1 MNTIADLKNNEYFKV
16 FQEVGQIADKLGYE
30 CYVVGGF
37 VRDFMLG
44 KANHDLDFVV
54 VGSGLEIAKAVGLH
68 YNGKVS
74 LYESYGTAKVDTK
87 VGDLEFVG
95 ARKEFYH
102 RESRN
107 PIVEDGTLADDL
119 ARRDFT
125 INDMAICVNADRF
138 GELIDLSNGQ
148 ADLKDKCIRCVGDAN
163 ERFNEDPLR
172 MLRAIRFATRF
183 NFVPDL
189 DVLSAIKNNAS
200 RIKIITQERITE
212 EIHKMMLG
220 AEPARAIS
228 LLNETGLLKYVLP
241 EIDALKKNDVV
252 NGVHHKDMFKHTLEV
267 LAYVAQHSDDVWLRW
282 AALFHDVGKPVV
294 KKFEHSINLMVGK
307 GRGQW
312 TFINHAEVGAK
323 MIQKIFKRMSLPMD
337 ERMKIV
343 EDLVRY
349 HMHPHNLCST
359 EVTDSAIRRLLFNLG
374 DNIDALM
381 ILCNADITSGNAMK
395 VKAFRDNY
403 VYLVQRMKEVEEKDH
418 IRNFQPPVD
427 GNEIMEMFN
436 LTPCRTVGILKE
448 AVKNAILDGI
458 IPNDH
463 DEARQFV
470 INTYNTMK

>member
-1 MNTIADLKNNEYFKV
+1 MIVDLKNNEYFKV

-44 KANHDLDFVV
+44 KPNHDLDFVV
-54 VGSGLEIAKAVGLH
+54 VGSGLQMAKEVGLH

-74 LYESYGTAKVDTK
+74 LYESYGTAKVDSK

-107 PIVEDGTLADDL
+107 PIVENGTLKDDL
-119 ARRDFT
+119 DRRDFT
-125 INDMAICVNADRF
+125 INDMAICVNSARF
-138 GELIDLSNGQ
+138 GELIDPYNGQ
-148 ADLKDKCIRCVGDAN
+148 GDLELGVIRCVGNAK
-163 ERFNEDPLR
+163 ERFDEDPLR

-183 NFVPDL
+183 QFSLDL
-189 DVLSAIKNNAS
+189 EVISAIQKTAE
-200 RIKIITQERITE
+200 RINIITQERVTE
-212 EIHKMMLG
+212 ELHKMMLCNMC
-220 AEPARAIS
+220 ADAI
-228 LLNETGLLKYVLP
+228 LLLSETGLLKYVLP
-241 EIDALKKNDVV
+241 EIEALKKNKVI
-252 NGVHHKDMFKHTLEV
+252 NGVHHKDIFKHTLEV
-267 LAYVAQHSDDVWLRW
+267 LAFVSRHSDDVWLRW

-294 KKFEHSINLMVGK
+294 KKFEYGKDSIEGK
-307 GRGQW
+307 GKGQW
-312 TFINHAEVGAK
+312 TFTNHAEVGAK

-337 ERMKIV
+337 DRMKLV
-343 EDLVRY
+343 KDLVYY

-381 ILCNADITSGNAMK
+381 ILCNADITSSNAMK
-395 VKAFRDNY
+395 VKSFRDNY
-403 VYLVQRMKEVEEKDH
+403 IYLEQRMKEVEEKDY
-418 IRNFQPPVD
+418 IRNFKPPVD

-436 LTPCRTVGILKE
+436 LTPCSTVGILKE

-470 INTYNTMK
+470 INIYNKQ

>member
-1 MNTIADLKNNEYFKV
+1 MNTIVDLKNNEYFNV
-16 FQEVGQIADKLGYE
+16 FQEVGKIADRLGYE

-37 VRDFMLG
+37 VRDFLLG
-44 KANHDLDFVV
+44 KANHDIDFVV
-54 VGSGLEIAKAVGLH
+54 VGSGLNIAKEVGLF

-74 LYESYGTAKVDTK
+74 LYESYGTAKVDSK
-87 VGDLEFVG
+87 AGDLEFVG

-107 PIVEDGTLADDL
+107 PIVENGTLADDL

-125 INDMAICVNADRF
+125 INDMAICVNANRF
-138 GELIDLSNGQ
+138 GELVDPSHGQ

-163 ERFNEDPLR
+163 ERFDEDPLR

-183 NFVPDL
+183 GFTL
-189 DVLSAIKNNAS
+189 HIDVLSAIKNNAS

-220 AEPARAIS
+220 ADPTRAIS
-228 LLNETGLLKYVLP
+228 FISETGLMPYVLP
-241 EIDALKKNDVV
+241 EIEALKKNDVV
-252 NGVHHKDMFKHTLEV
+252 NGVHHKDIFKHTLEV
-267 LAYVAQHSDDVWLRW
+267 LAFVSRYSDDIWLRW

-294 KKFEHSINLMVGK
+294 KKFEHGKDSMEGK

-312 TFINHAEVGAK
+312 TFTNHAEVGAK

-337 ERMKIV
+337 DRMKIV
-343 EDLVRY
+343 EDLVHY

-381 ILCNADITSGNAMK
+381 LLCRADITSTNEIK
-395 VKAFRDNY
+395 VQGFREKYNY
-403 VYLVQRMKEVEEKDH
+403 LEERMVEIEEKDH

-448 AVKNAILDGI
+448 AVKNAILDGV